1 MCSPRFLFRAV
12 VAGVEFVAELQPD
25 QRDGQ
30 GFQGVGL
37 YPFFA

>member
-30 GFQGVGL
+30 GFQGVRL
-37 YPFFA
+37 HPFFA